1 MLGLER
7 VQRVLE
13 RLDLP
18 RPDRLVSVA
27 GTNGKG
33 STVALLESL
42 YRASGCTVA
51 CYTSPHVLRFNERM
65 RVDGQPLGDDPIV
78 NALQVVEDARGDT
91 PLTYFEF
98 GTLAA
103 AVAFATAGADVQI
116 FEIGLGGRLDAVNAI
131 EPDGSVITN
140 ISLDHCEWLGND
152 VESIGREKAGVMR
165 PGKPVVFGSMQVPA
179 SIIEVAEAKA
189 ARLLLAGRDYYA
201 EAEDDAQTDCW
212 TFTFARK
219 APLVLRKP
227 SLVGGFQL
235 HNAAAALALF
245 FELEGPGRLRPA
257 AISAAL
263 SNTRVTGRM
272 HSIETSR
279 RWLLDVAHNPAAS
292 EVLAKELAGR
302 PRSGKLLMI
311 IGVLADKDLAA
322 ILRPLLP
329 LVDKWIAV
337 TPRGPRALPA
347 ATLGSQLAELGQCP
361 CRVAP
366 DIGTALQIATDLS
379 DVDDLIVITGSFYTV
394 GPALEILGADASAVD
409 ANAGNPACA

>member
-7 VQRVLE
+7 VQLVLE

-18 RPDRLVSVA
+18 RPARLVSVA

-42 YRASGCTVA
+42 YRASGRKVA

-65 RVDGQPLGDDPIV
+65 RVDGQPLGDDQIV
-78 NALQVVEDARGDT
+78 NALQVVEAARGET

-103 AVAFATAGADVQI
+103 LLAFAAAGAEVQI
-116 FEIGLGGRLDAVNAI
+116 LEIGLGGRLDAVNAI

-152 VESIGREKAGVMR
+152 VESIAREKAGVMR
-165 PGKPVVFGSMQVPA
+165 AGKPVVFGSMQAPA
-179 SIIEVAEAKA
+179 SILEIADAKA
-189 ARLLLAGRDYYA
+189 ARLLLAGRDFYA
-201 EAEDDAQTDCW
+201 DTEGEAPTDRW
-212 TFTFARK
+212 TFTFART

-227 SLVGGFQL
+227 SLVGDFQL

-245 FELEGPGRLRPA
+245 FALEGPGCLSPA
-257 AISAAL
+257 AISTAL
-263 SNTRVTGRM
+263 GEVRVAGRM

-279 RWLLDVAHNPAAS
+279 HWLLDVAHNPAAS
-292 EVLAKELAGR
+292 EVLAQELAAR
-302 PRSGKLLMI
+302 PRPGKLLMI

-337 TPRGPRALPA
+337 TPRGPRALSA
-347 ATLGSQLAELGQCP
+347 ATLASRLAELGQCP
-361 CRVAP
+361 CRVAA
-366 DIGTALQIATDLS
+366 DFGIALQLATELS
-379 DVDDLIVITGSFYTV
+379 NADDLIVITGSFYTV
-394 GPALEILGADASAVD
+394 GPALEILGPDACAAD
-409 ANAGNPACA
+409 ANAGAPA